1 MKVEKE
7 RALEISKEV
16 GWRSVKIFSISII
29 AVILYLSIYF
39 TIPQVYDSL
48 YGEETRQEVLQE
60 INASGTDEFALELMD
75 WENREFTSP
84 YFKQEEN
91 WHRRY
96 MIYKNKNND
105 LTIFGAGGPSSW
117 AIYSGLANCYEYAN
131 VFATLMEDR
140 GTEAR
145 LVEGRGDDHV
155 WAKYKRNGTWI
166 AVDPSANKTIIPTNL
181 GEKKDLSYV
190 VSVDPETG
198 EVVNQLTSKYV
209 ETSNLSVKV
218 TDNGRPIEN
227 VEVEL
232 KDPELMRE
240 TDRYTEPRKMV
251 EKNTGADGN
260 TSFRIGNGEYLL
272 KIRNSVFFLDQTYTR
287 NVTVNQNREIEL
299 DLSEKDTKWK
309 LFNLLNLKFW

>member
-1 MKVEKE
+1 VEIEKE
-7 RALEISKEV
+7 KALQTSKEI
-16 GWRSVKIFSISII
+16 GWRSAKIFSISII
-29 AVILYLSIYF
+29 AVILYLFIYF

-48 YGEETRQEVLQE
+48 YGEETRQEVLQD
-60 INASGTDEFALELMD
+60 IKASGTDEFALELMD

-96 MIYKNKNND
+96 MIYKNKNDD
-105 LTIFGAGGPSSW
+105 LTIFGAGGPASW
-117 AIYSGLANCYEYAN
+117 AIYSGLANCYGYAN
-131 VFATLMEDR
+131 VFAILMEDR

-209 ETSNLSVKV
+209 DTSNLSVKV

-240 TDRYTEPRKMV
+240 TDRYTRPRKMV
-251 EKNTGADGN
+251 EKDTGVEGE
-260 TSFRIGNGEYLL
+260 TSFRIGNGEYIM
-272 KIRNSVFFLDQTYTR
+272 KITKPVFLFDQSHKRNITIR
-287 NVTVNQNREIEL
+287 KNREIEINF
-299 DLSEKDTKWK
+299 SEIYYKWK
-309 LFNLLNLKFW
+309 IF